1 MALKLSDWADIAG
14 IVSGI
19 AVVITLVFLV
29 IGIRE
34 NTAVTRASMYE
45 RSTDRLID
53 LRNQTLNDPQ
63 IARLFQAFLDRRP
76 DGIEGV
82 DRMRL
87 RQYVANV
94 FQTYEQAY
102 FAKQYGVLGDVEW
115 RRFERQI
122 CAAYPRAQVFPD
134 IFETLGFL
142 MTEEFMAFAKASCET
157 LAAAP

>member
-1 MALKLSDWADIAG
+1 VTLKLSDWADIAE

-19 AVVITLVFLV
+19 AVVVTLVFLV

-45 RSTDRLID
+45 RSADRLLE
-53 LRNQTLNDPQ
+53 LRNQTLNDPE
-63 IARLFQAFLDRRP
+63 IARLFQAFLDRKP
-76 DGIEGV
+76 EGIEGI
-82 DRMRL
+82 DRVRL
-87 RQYVANV
+87 RQYVVNI
-94 FQTYEQAY
+94 FQIYEQAY

-134 IFETLGFL
+134 FFETLGFL

-157 LAAAP
+157 PAAP